1 MSDPHDE
8 FKGKNVLI
16 ERKKSKDPSEI
27 TSKYSMSIETY
38 KDILGECRRKLF
50 EVRSRR
56 ARPHLDDKV
65 IVSWNGLA
73 ISSFSRAYKILLG
86 EAEGTKFYFPVVGT
100 EKSINELL
108 PLELLQ
114 AILVRVPAKHL
125 FPLRFVSKLWLSL
138 ISDPTFVEFHF
149 HHTSEFTIPSYFFA
163 HNDQLVGSVDLHA
176 LFHGGATLDT
186 SIEKFSLPFPWKKN
200 TRSNLLVLGSCR
212 GFVLLRHYPYYI
224 ILWNPVTQSHK
235 KISYYNAVKKNNIIH
250 GIGYDASNDD
260 YVIVIFSKENQP
272 HCFSLRTNSWT
283 KIDVAPPTPLITYE
297 FIPWGLFF
305 NGAIHWL
312 SYRPS
317 NRDILIFDVKKR
329 RFSKIPL
336 PEQKLTW
343 WPSKLVI
350 LGGCL
355 ALNFFDYRDNNKRTQ
370 VWVLKKYKVPSSWIL
385 LYEIPH
391 HCISLF
397 LSNYSDV
404 IVLDRVTMNF
414 AKYKLE
420 GERVQCF
427 KYFNYSFCHV
437 IAFEHISTVYT
448 PSLATLPS
456 CDKKKWKNEDIK
468 FVKDDWNPT

>member
-1 MSDPHDE
+1 MD
-8 FKGKNVLI
+8 N
-16 ERKKSKDPSEI
+16 
-27 TSKYSMSIETY
+27 
-38 KDILGECRRKLF
+38 
-50 EVRSRR
+50 
-56 ARPHLDDKV
+56 
-65 IVSWNGLA
+65 NQ
-73 ISSFSRAYKILLG
+73 
-86 EAEGTKFYFPVVGT
+86 
-100 EKSINELL
+100 KSINELL

-212 GFVLLRHYPYYI
+212 G
-224 ILWNPVTQSHK
+224 
-235 KISYYNAVKKNNIIH
+235 
-250 GIGYDASNDD
+250 
-260 YVIVIFSKENQP
+260 
-272 HCFSLRTNSWT
+272 TNSWT

-456 CDKKKWKNEDIK
+456 CDKKKWKNVRYWIEFCWRIFSQK
-468 FVKDDWNPT
+468 ISSLSRMIGIQLRHACMLFYFK